1 MCNLMHEVQVPPRGR
16 VRVQFGIGEVRTA
29 HLHSRLV
36 CSFALSRV
44 ETSAGAGAVL
54 RCAVQIMLSLSRP
67 AVNAVPTVVDTE
79 SFVTLFQLLDA
90 ANVVKVRSGSQRL

>member
-1 MCNLMHEVQVPPRGR
+1 
-16 VRVQFGIGEVRTA
+16 
-29 HLHSRLV
+29 
-36 CSFALSRV
+36 
-44 ETSAGAGAVL
+44 
-54 RCAVQIMLSLSRP
+54 MLSLSRP